1 MSLILEALR
10 KSEAQRRLG
19 QAPDLHSP
27 VVATAPRSRVPR
39 WLLPALA
46 LMLVGAGAWWLGRMA
61 VPDPSNGTATEA
73 VVDPVALPLEVGEG
87 LATGRGDTGLD
98 ASRAT
103 AAPDRPAAA
112 PASPPRPA
120 PRPVPAPVPAPAT
133 SAVEPTRTPVAAA
146 EPDPASVAPP
156 APRASEAT
164 PVIATPPVQAAQPAP
179 EAVPPTTAPA
189 ADDDEGLL
197 RLADLPAATRAALPE
212 LRISMHVF
220 AEDPSRRF
228 AIIDGRRIG
237 EGGLLE
243 GQGVVEAIRRDGIVV
258 DFDGRRVLLPR
269 P

>member
-19 QAPDLHSP
+19 QAPDLHTP
-27 VVATAPRSRVPR
+27 VATTAPRGRVPR

-73 VVDPVALPLEVGEG
+73 VVDPVTLPIEVGEG
-87 LATGRGDTGLD
+87 LATARGETEPDGPL
-98 ASRAT
+98 AAT
-103 AAPDRPAAA
+103 VPDSPAAPPASTPRPVPRPVQDPVAAA
-112 PASPPRPA
+112 PA
-120 PRPVPAPVPAPAT
+120 PAT
-133 SAVEPTRTPVAAA
+133 TAVEPTR
-146 EPDPASVAPP
+146 PP
-156 APRASEAT
+156 APAPLPAAPEPQPA
-164 PVIATPPVQAAQPAP
+164 PVIAQPPSQA
-179 EAVPPTTAPA
+179 TAPA
-189 ADDDEGLL
+189 SETAPESAAPATQVAADADEGFL
-197 RLADLPAATRAALPE
+197 RLADLSAATRATLPE
-212 LRISMHVF
+212 LRISMHVYS
-220 AEDPSRRF
+220 EDPSRRF
-228 AIIDGRRIG
+228 AIIDGRRVG